1 MKKSLTFW
9 LSLLIISLLIFT
21 GCASNAGPASNS
33 EIESLKGEI
42 AELSKTIE
50 SLKKSNKE
58 HRDNNVQ
65 LTKELEELKF
75 EYEQYQAKMSEYE
88 ELAADE
94 LEARKLQAE
103 KDKEEAAA
111 RKAEEEEA
119 ERIAK
124 EEAAAAKA
132 AEEAKGYET
141 GITYN
146 QIARNPDEYKGQKVK
161 FKGTV
166 VQLMEGTFYNQ
177 LRFAVDD
184 DYNQIIYL
192 EYDPSQLSERVL
204 EDDTL
209 TIYGISVGTITYES
223 TMGAS
228 ITIPAV
234 DVDKIEIHY

>member
-1 MKKSLTFW
+1 VKKSLTFW

-21 GCASNAGPASNS
+21 GCASNAGTASNTEVEELKS
-33 EIESLKGEI
+33 EIAQLN
-42 AELSKTIE
+42 KTIE
-50 SLKKSNKE
+50 SLKKANKE
-58 HRDNNVQ
+58 HRDANVQ
-65 LTKELEELKF
+65 LTKDLEKITF

-88 ELAADE
+88 GLAADE
-94 LEARKLQAE
+94 FEARKLQAE
-103 KDKEEAAA
+103 KEKEEAAA
-111 RKAEEEEA
+111 KKAEEEEA
-119 ERIAK
+119 ARIAK
-124 EEAAAAKA
+124 EEEEAAKA

-146 QIARNPDEYKGQKVK
+146 QIARNPTEYMGQKVK

-166 VQLMEGTFYNQ
+166 VQLIEGTIFNQ
-177 LRFAVDD
+177 LRFAIDD
-184 DYNQIIYL
+184 DYNQIIFL
-192 EYDPSQLSERVL
+192 EYDPSHLSERVL

-223 TMGAS
+223 TMGGN